1 MRRGGVRQIRLEALR
16 RRLGLVFGG
25 GKMRLFSKILCFLIS
40 AAAVA
45 LLLYWLSDG
54 FVNWDVATWFKDL
67 SFPSK

>member
-1 MRRGGVRQIRLEALR
+1 
-16 RRLGLVFGG
+16 
-25 GKMRLFSKILCFLIS
+25 MRLFSKILCFLIS

-67 SFPSK
+67 SFPSN

>member
-1 MRRGGVRQIRLEALR
+1 
-16 RRLGLVFGG
+16 
-25 GKMRLFSKILCFLIS
+25 MRLFSKILCFLIS

-54 FVNWDVATWFKDL
+54 FANWDVATWFKDL

>member
-1 MRRGGVRQIRLEALR
+1 
-16 RRLGLVFGG
+16 
-25 GKMRLFSKILCFLIS
+25 MRLFSKILCFLIS

-54 FVNWDVATWFKDL
+54 FVNWDVATWFNDL